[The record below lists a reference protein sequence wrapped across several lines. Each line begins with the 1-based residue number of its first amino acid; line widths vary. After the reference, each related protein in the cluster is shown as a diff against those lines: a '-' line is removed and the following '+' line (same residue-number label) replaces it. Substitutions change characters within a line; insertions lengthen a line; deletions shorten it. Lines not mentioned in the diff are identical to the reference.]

1 MRVVARS
8 WSRRSS
14 LSGTAD
20 RLPDFTK
27 VKQVTPD
34 QFLASRTND
43 PDRGW
48 TGTPLV
54 TAVPRE
60 SKSRGIFWSGDASE
74 TVVTPRTVSGSPCRG
89 TCGPPD
95 PEERSAMTVIA
106 STQPPADETTATSSD

>member
-54 TAVPRE
+54 TTVPPE

-74 TVVTPRTVSGSPCRG
+74 TAVTPRTVSGSPCRG
-89 TCGPPD
+89 TCGPP
-95 PEERSAMTVIA
+95 RSRGAIR
-106 STQPPADETTATSSD
+106 DDRYCLHTAPGRRNHRDI